1 MEAKEP
7 ALEGGNCPQA
17 TALTSVDDGDA
28 RLIAHL
34 IHDLKNPLGVILCYA
49 DIVQDAQ
56 ERERREYCGRLQANA
71 RALIEILNGFALL
84 SDLRAGRVELSSQGF
99 DWAKLVL
106 SVATGLQAVAEV
118 RDQHF
123 ACAAAG
129 DRTIRGD
136 RARLE
141 QAVRHL
147 LLEALRMAPD
157 GGALT
162 ISVSVD
168 DERAWT
174 EVLIPN
180 GQRSSVQMAE
190 GRKGA
195 LLGTNRPGVELAQ
208 RIVALHGGSVS
219 VGMHERGQVVAIA
232 LPID

>member
-1 MEAKEP
+1 
-7 ALEGGNCPQA
+7 
-17 TALTSVDDGDA
+17 
-28 RLIAHL
+28 
-34 IHDLKNPLGVILCYA
+34 
-49 DIVQDAQ
+49 
-56 ERERREYCGRLQANA
+56 
-71 RALIEILNGFALL
+71 
-84 SDLRAGRVELSSQGF
+84 
-99 DWAKLVL
+99 
-106 SVATGLQAVAEV
+106 
-118 RDQHF
+118 
-123 ACAAAG
+123 
-129 DRTIRGD
+129 
-136 RARLE
+136 
-141 QAVRHL
+141 
-147 LLEALRMAPD
+147 
-157 GGALT
+157 LT